1 MTPDRVGLL
10 LSVCVLGGC
19 AQSYFA
25 SGGTDGETETDSAS
39 GSTRGVG
46 EGTQDSGTRG
56 SSSEDGADTWSQS
69 GGSDTSGSSGT
80 SGGTTAPACG
90 DGVDVYEDDSMAV
103 CPPAETTT
111 ERIVQCLCA
120 YDPPLLEA
128 AARPLDA
135 TDPLYYA
142 NRWYSI
148 DPCFPFTPPSSL
160 LANVRETYINA
171 VDDLEPEM
179 LEQCGDYEVEMVQLP
194 PAFTNDDDQ
203 LLSYAWTSSAP
214 EEYPETLNGEPVGL
228 DGQVGFAPMF
238 AAAAQ
243 AGIGLFVQSGFRS
256 METQADLFEYY
267 AGVEG
272 DPSLAAVYS
281 AWPAHSEHQLGT
293 TADVGYLVDGAM
305 VSPFDPLEAELHAS
319 DAFVW
324 IRANAHRFGI
334 VTTYQPR
341 RVHVHQYKPE
351 PWHLRFV
358 GVEAADLMTSCG
370 LSTEE
375 LLAYRYRVQPQ
386 PEFMHMDLVYDAVLG
401 GGWDPETCAD

>member
-1 MTPDRVGLL
+1 M
-10 LSVCVLGGC
+10 GGC

-25 SGGTDGETETDSAS
+25 SSGTDGETETES
-39 GSTRGVG
+39 GSTRGPGSGG
-46 EGTQDSGTRG
+46 EGPVGTESSGEPGTETTSVTQGAGT
-56 SSSEDGADTWSQS
+56 SE
-69 GGSDTSGSSGT
+69 SSGT
-80 SGGTTAPACG
+80 TGGTTAAVCG
-90 DGVDVYEDDSMAV
+90 EGVDIYEDDSMAV
-103 CPPAETTT
+103 CQPADTTT

-120 YDPPLLEA
+120 YDPPLLEEA
-128 AARPLDA
+128 GRPSEA
-135 TDPLYYA
+135 TDLLYYT

-148 DPCFPFTPPSSL
+148 DPCFPFTPPSAL
-160 LANVRETYINA
+160 LADVRETYINA

-179 LEQCGDYEVEMVQLP
+179 LQQCGDYEIEMVQLP
-194 PAFTNDDDQ
+194 PAFTNDSDQ
-203 LLSYAWTSSAP
+203 LLSHAWTSPAP
-214 EEYPETLNGEPVGL
+214 ADYPTTLDGDPVGL
-228 DGQVGFAPMF
+228 EGQVGFAPMF
-238 AAAAQ
+238 AAAAED
-243 AGIGLFVQSGFRS
+243 GIGLFVQSGFRS

-293 TADVGYLVDGAM
+293 TADVGYLVDGEM
-305 VSPFDPLEAELHAS
+305 VSPFDPLESDLHAS
-319 DAFVW
+319 EAFLW

-358 GVEAADLMTSCG
+358 GVEAADLMISCG

-375 LLAYRYRVQPQ
+375 LLAYRYRIDPL
-386 PEFMHMDLVYDAVLG
+386 PEFMHMDLVYDAVLE
-401 GGWDPETCAD
+401 GGWEPETCAD